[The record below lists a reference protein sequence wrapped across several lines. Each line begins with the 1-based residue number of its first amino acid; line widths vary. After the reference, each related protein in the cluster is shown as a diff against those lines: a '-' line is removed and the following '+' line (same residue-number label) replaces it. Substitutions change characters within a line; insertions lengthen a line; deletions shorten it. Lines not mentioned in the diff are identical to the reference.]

1 MCSHPFDRYLKTQ
14 FPDFYYK
21 YFSCR
26 IWWLWDRTEK
36 KYFCVFI
43 HSTKNSEMHNKDRL
57 VSDIFRHQKNPLRSP
72 HTLSLSALVDILSVL
87 FLFHIVKKSFFFNNK
102 PKNVIKFHLKRDF
115 SSFPL
120 NFRNLSLLYGV
131 SIWENSE
138 HCCESTARDEVR
150 DMVGVEKELKNKK
163 KCWKISLSYYRYYKK
178 VYIQNT
184 MRCWMRRAKTQTLQ
198 SQVLT

>member
-1 MCSHPFDRYLKTQ
+1 
-14 FPDFYYK
+14 
-21 YFSCR
+21 
-26 IWWLWDRTEK
+26 
-36 KYFCVFI
+36 
-43 HSTKNSEMHNKDRL
+43 MHNKDRL
-57 VSDIFRHQKNPLRSP
+57 VSAIFRHQKNPLRSS

-87 FLFHIVKKSFFFNNK
+87 FYFTPSKKFFFNNK

-131 SIWENSE
+131 SIWENSK

-163 KCWKISLSYYRYYKK
+163 NVEKYL
-178 VYIQNT
+178 
-184 MRCWMRRAKTQTLQ
+184 
-198 SQVLT
+198 